1 MCPLKYKELPTG
13 LSTNHQR
20 HYDRLAISYENATD
34 LARSIIR
41 TPWCQYVSQ
50 ENEIKRTRRR
60 HSPAT
65 PLIIIMLLRA
75 SPQLQSHWTK
85 KEVYIDVKKD
95 DLLSL
100 YTNWAVSMAV
110 TYCHIGYGLIY
121 TREGGIQG
129 QWMSLLNSALIHR
142 SNRSLQLS
150 VQVPLSSKKV
160 QAWNECSVE
169 RAISLKS

>member
-1 MCPLKYKELPTG
+1 M
-13 LSTNHQR
+13 SQR
-20 HYDRLAISYENATD
+20 KWRWLRRLVYRR
-34 LARSIIR
+34 LQSIIR

-100 YTNWAVSMAV
+100 YTNWAVSIAV

-129 QWMSLLNSALIHR
+129 QYTGAMNIIAQLGEMFFDLWYIGAIDHYSSQYRYHSPLKR
-142 SNRSLQLS
+142 SRPEMN
-150 VQVPLSSKKV
+150 VQ
-160 QAWNECSVE
+160 
-169 RAISLKS
+169 

>member
-13 LSTNHQR
+13 RLSTNQQAA
-20 HYDRLAISYENATD
+20 YQQTTNDTRLAISYENATD

-95 DLLSL
+95 DILSL

-110 TYCHIGYGLIY
+110 TYCQIGYGLIY

-142 SNRSLQLS
+142 SNRSKITTITTALS
-150 VQVPLSSKKV
+150 TGTTL
-160 QAWNECSVE
+160 
-169 RAISLKS
+169 L